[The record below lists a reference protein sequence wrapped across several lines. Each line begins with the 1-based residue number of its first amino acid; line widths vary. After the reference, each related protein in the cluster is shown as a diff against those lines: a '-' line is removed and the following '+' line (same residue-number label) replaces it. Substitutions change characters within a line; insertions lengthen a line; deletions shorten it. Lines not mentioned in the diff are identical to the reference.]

1 MGYHQVRAC
10 GGRKEERVGE
20 NAMPAFGVQGK
31 NVLVMETETGRLEPG
46 RNRLNQSLMRTKI
59 LKEED
64 AVIVRSGERKQK
76 ESKER
81 NKL

>member
-31 NVLVMETETGRLEPG
+31 NVSSMETETGRLEPG
-46 RNRLNQSLMRTKI
+46 
-59 LKEED
+59 EEQ
-64 AVIVRSGERKQK
+64 AQAELSEA
-76 ESKER
+76 
-81 NKL
+81 